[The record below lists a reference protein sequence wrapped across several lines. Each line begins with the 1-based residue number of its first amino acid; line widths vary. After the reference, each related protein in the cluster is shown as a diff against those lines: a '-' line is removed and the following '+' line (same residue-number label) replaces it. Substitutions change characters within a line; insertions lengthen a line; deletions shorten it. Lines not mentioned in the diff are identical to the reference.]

1 MSAFGV
7 ANLGFGSES
16 QYQDARSEVVVTAE
30 LERYIFKAKEIL
42 CDNREYLDK
51 LAAELIE
58 KETLLNSDIARIRA
72 TCTIKPAIV
81 G

>member
-1 MSAFGV
+1 MSAFDRIIGY
-7 ANLGFGSES
+7 L
-16 QYQDARSEVVVTAE
+16 
-30 LERYIFKAKEIL
+30 FKAKEIL

>member
-1 MSAFGV
+1 MSAFDRIIG
-7 ANLGFGSES
+7 
-16 QYQDARSEVVVTAE
+16 
-30 LERYIFKAKEIL
+30 
-42 CDNREYLDK
+42 YLDK